1 MRQAGA
7 SERRARLGSAR
18 HDVLRAE
25 LMCTWGNVMDRI
37 DVWPPMFLG
46 FRFAITK
53 RIPLTDRSEESIAL
67 RKSDRT
73 SLHRMAAV
81 PQKRTEV

>member
-1 MRQAGA
+1 
-7 SERRARLGSAR
+7 
-18 HDVLRAE
+18 
-25 LMCTWGNVMDRI
+25 MDQI
-37 DVWPPMFLG
+37 DVRPPMFWG

-67 RKSDRT
+67 RKSYRP
-73 SLHRMAAV
+73 SLQRMAAS